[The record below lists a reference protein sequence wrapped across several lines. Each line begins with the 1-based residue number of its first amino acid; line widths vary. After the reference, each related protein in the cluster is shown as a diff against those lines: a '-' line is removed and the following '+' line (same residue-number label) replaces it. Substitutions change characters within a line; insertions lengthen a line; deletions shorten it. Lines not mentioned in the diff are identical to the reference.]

1 MENLASTYKAQEIAV
16 WIVKLSIK
24 ASLLILFCFVFAHL
38 WEGGPK
44 PSDSEWV
51 GLSFFPIGV
60 MAGLAISLRYPIF
73 GGIFV
78 AASLLGFYAWH
89 FFESARLPSGPFFI
103 LFAAPGILMLAIKL
117 THRMTAANK
126 R

>member
-1 MENLASTYKAQEIAV
+1 MENLASNYRAQEIAI

-24 ASLLILFCFVFAHL
+24 ASLLILFCFVVAHL

-44 PSDSEWV
+44 PVESEWI

-60 MAGLAISLRYPIF
+60 MLGLAMTLRYPIA
-73 GGIFV
+73 GGILV
-78 AASLLGFYAWH
+78 AASLLSFYAWH
-89 FFESARLPSGPFFI
+89 FFESARLPTGPFFI
-103 LFAAPGILMLAIKL
+103 LFAAPGLLMLAIKL
-117 THRMTAANK
+117 THKMTATNK